1 MNRVLHI
8 PAFVLYSIKEE
19 SRKLQVDALKKAIP
33 ALELVEAIFPKYEK
47 VAFLQKLIS
56 LSKQRTGRALMPA
69 EIGVLLGHRKIWRK
83 IIQSKMGQ
91 EQHVLILESDSKI
104 AKPELLEY
112 CFNSFTKNYDLF
124 FWGAWDGHMRLK
136 KSSLIYNKGKQA
148 IGEPLIKSV
157 YCTYGYSLN
166 KKAAAYLL
174 KATGKINFPV
184 DMYKKHIKQGDLKLG
199 AARPEI
205 ISAWYNTPS
214 SIQKQ
219 NLIEQIKR
227 FCIVQIFDFRNKIQ
241 AYFS

>member
-1 MNRVLHI
+1 MDRAIDI
-8 PAFVLYSIKEE
+8 PAFILYSLKEE
-19 SRKLQVDALKKAIP
+19 NRKLQVDALKKTIP
-33 ALELVEAIFPKYEK
+33 TLQLVEAIFPKYEK

-56 LSKQRTGRALMPA
+56 VSKKRTGRALMPA

-83 IIQSKMGQ
+83 IIQSTIDQ

-104 AKPELLEY
+104 AKPDLLEY
-112 CFNSFTKNYDLF
+112 GFNSFTKNYDIF
-124 FWGAWDGHMRLK
+124 FWGAWDGHTRLK
-136 KSSLIYNKGKQA
+136 KSSIIYNQDGQA

-166 KKAAAYLL
+166 KRAAAYLL
-174 KATGKINFPV
+174 KATGRINFPV
-184 DMYKKHIKQGDLKLG
+184 DMYKKHIHQGDLKLG

-219 NLIEQIKR
+219 NWMEKIKR
-227 FCIVQIFDFRNKIQ
+227 FCIVQIFDFRNSIQ